1 MKIAVNDN
9 NYKVIKVRVLYKDKF
24 SIDNTLQYEIHV
36 QTEFIFSTK

>member
-24 SIDNTLQYEIHV
+24 SIDNTLQYEI
-36 QTEFIFSTK
+36 QTEFIFSAK